1 MNETGLKQATK
12 HLFYPKH
19 QTPEAKHRRGKER
32 ERTTRRKVKRHLQNL
47 EHTRMESS
55 PMQASPSLASSFLSF
70 VCVGVGVGAKCG
82 TKRKCGNRYA
92 RWQATRQ
99 NSEAS
104 PGGRVDRTASRHP
117 KAGACCPGLRGL
129 LPSCRSLSPPKG
141 DTASPLQRGV
151 GDTRRTPHHILQ
163 QA

>member
-1 MNETGLKQATK
+1 
-12 HLFYPKH
+12 
-19 QTPEAKHRRGKER
+19 
-32 ERTTRRKVKRHLQNL
+32 
-47 EHTRMESS
+47 
-55 PMQASPSLASSFLSF
+55 MQASPSLASSFLSF

-104 PGGRVDRTASRHP
+104 PGGRVDRTALRHP
-117 KAGACCPGLRGL
+117 TLVPAVWVCENCCP
-129 LPSCRSLSPPKG
+129 PASACRSLSPPKG

-151 GDTRRTPHHILQ
+151 EDTRRTPHHTLQ
-163 QA
+163 AGIAPTIHHPRQQTRRRPQQQSTPQVSKPSTTTRWTPRIPWSPWSPSSCGR

>member
-12 HLFYPKH
+12 HLFYHKH
-19 QTPEAKHRRGKER
+19 QTPEAKHRRGK
-32 ERTTRRKVKRHLQNL
+32 KRANN
-47 EHTRMESS
+47 EAESKK
-55 PMQASPSLASSFLSF
+55 ASSKLRAYKNGIKPNASIPLARLVFF
-70 VCVGVGVGAKCG
+70 VFCVCVGVGVGAKCG

-117 KAGACCPGLRGL
+117 TLVPAVRVREGCCPPAGR
-129 LPSCRSLSPPKG
+129 CRR
-141 DTASPLQRGV
+141 QRV
-151 GDTRRTPHHILQ
+151 TQRHCSSEAWKTRAVHHTTHSK